1 MTYKFTE
8 SAEKAIQYA
17 NEITLKLGH
26 NYIGSEHILY
36 GLVKEKTGIS
46 NKVLEEQGIVADK
59 VENEIKKIMGE
70 TLVKTKKI
78 LGFTPRT
85 KRILENASAE
95 AKKVASNYI
104 GTEHILVGIM
114 REEDSIAIRIL
125 INLSVDLKKIY
136 DNVLEEGI
144 ELLYKI
150 FSNIENIR
158 NCSFII
164 IDNYT
169 SYKKITNELWYK
181 NRNNITGLWYEEDI
195 ETQNIFDTSKLSR
208 TDLTEDF
215 PGLAYYFHND
225 SYQVIKSVGITGEE
239 YDWYKK

>member
-136 DNVLEEGI
+136 DNVLKVINESIAEEKQ
-144 ELLYKI
+144 L
-150 FSNIENIR
+150 
-158 NCSFII
+158 
-164 IDNYT
+164 
-169 SYKKITNELWYK
+169 K
-181 NRNNITGLWYEEDI
+181 NRVQNNEKDRAYSETPTLNQYGVDICENVRKGLIDPIIGRKNEI
-195 ETQNIFDTSKLSR
+195 ERVIQILTRRTKNNPCLIGEPGVRKNSNSRRISEQNRKYGSTTNAKR
-208 TDLTEDF
+208 
-215 PGLAYYFHND
+215 
-225 SYQVIKSVGITGEE
+225 
-239 YDWYKK
+239 

>member
-1 MTYKFTE
+1 MQKNNFLNNLLEVLKSIAKTNIKVIDFVSSTIDTE
-8 SAEKAIQYA
+8 NIEYISEEYTAAI
-17 NEITLKLGH
+17 K
-26 NYIGSEHILY
+26 
-36 GLVKEKTGIS
+36 
-46 NKVLEEQGIVADK
+46 GIVEDEK
-59 VENEIKKIMGE
+59 NNDIKTIY
-70 TLVKTKKI
+70 LI
-78 LGFTPRT
+78 LG
-85 KRILENASAE
+85 
-95 AKKVASNYI
+95 I
-104 GTEHILVGIM
+104 G
-114 REEDSIAIRIL
+114 
-125 INLSVDLKKIY
+125 KIY

-169 SYKKITNELWYK
+169 SYKKVTNELWYK

-239 YDWYKK
+239 YD